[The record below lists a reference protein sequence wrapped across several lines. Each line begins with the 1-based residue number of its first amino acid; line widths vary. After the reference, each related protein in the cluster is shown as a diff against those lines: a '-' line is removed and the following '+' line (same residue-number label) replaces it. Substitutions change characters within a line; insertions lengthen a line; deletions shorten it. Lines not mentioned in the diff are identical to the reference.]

1 MSLFPRVRPYLVLSY
16 LVLAALLFCH
26 APAQADPRVMNID
39 HPNKLPMTG
48 FASAF
53 DIIDDVNADG
63 MPDYVIGAYQH
74 RWDDNDRQGRVFVYD
89 GSNGWPL
96 YMIDN
101 PSPQADS
108 AFGFAVARIG
118 DVDADGLAD
127 LVVGAIGQ
135 GEAGS
140 ALSIT
145 MAEQAGMTEGPGLKK
160 VGSGQ
165 AFVFSAKD
173 GQFLYSVQ
181 APAQDA
187 GAAFGFS
194 TAALGDLTGDAI
206 PELLIGAPA
215 QNGSGRAYVF
225 NGQDGSLLHILAPPA
240 PPGQDTFGWS
250 VAGAGDLNGDGT
262 PDMLVGA
269 PYTNVDT
276 HRILGRVYAIS
287 GQDLSLLYTIE
298 APEPQAGSVFGWHI
312 ASGGDIN
319 KDGTADILV
328 GAPYKDVQANRAQG
342 EAYVFSG
349 TDGSLLLSLHDP
361 GLDNAYA
368 GFGYRVAWTS
378 DINEDG
384 ASEILV
390 SAPHQTVDEF
400 KIQGAV
406 FVFNGWDGRH
416 LITFDNPNP
425 HQGSKFGYTLAS
437 PGDLHGDGIPEF
449 AIGAS
454 GQTIGNNVSSGRIF
468 VFQSQ

>member
-1 MSLFPRVRPYLVLSY
+1 MSVSPCVWTSPIFILFLWYASV
-16 LVLAALLFCH
+16 
-26 APAQADPRVMNID
+26 QADPRVMHID
-39 HPNKLPMTG
+39 HPAKLPLTG

-53 DIIDDVNADG
+53 DVADDVNADG
-63 MPDYVIGAYQH
+63 TPDYVIGAYQH
-74 RWDDNDRQGRVFVYD
+74 RVDNNDRQGRVFVYS
-89 GSNGWPL
+89 GRSGLLL
-96 YMIDN
+96 YTIDN
-101 PSPQADS
+101 PSPQPDS

-118 DVDADGLAD
+118 DVNADGID
-127 LVVGAIGQ
+127 DVVVGAIGQ

-140 ALSIT
+140 ALSLTIDVQQG
-145 MAEQAGMTEGPGLKK
+145 AVTEGPEIKK

-173 GQFLYSVQ
+173 GQLLYTVQ
-181 APAQDA
+181 APKQDA

-194 TAALGDLTGDAI
+194 TAVLGDLTGDAI
-206 PELLIGAPA
+206 ADFVIGAPA
-215 QNGSGRAYVF
+215 QSGSGRAYIF
-225 NGQDGSLLHILAPPA
+225 SGQDGSLVQVLSPPA
-240 PPGQDTFGWS
+240 PPGRDTFGWS
-250 VAGAGDLNGDGT
+250 VAGADDLNNDGT
-262 PDMLVGA
+262 PDILIGA
-269 PYTNVDT
+269 PYTNVDP
-276 HRILGRVYAIS
+276 HRILGRVHAIS
-287 GQDLSLLYTIE
+287 GRDLSLLYTID

-319 KDGTADILV
+319 KDGIADILV
-328 GAPYKDVQANRAQG
+328 GAPYKDVQSNRAQG

-349 TDGSLLLSLHDP
+349 TNGSLLLSLHDP
-361 GLDNAYA
+361 GLNNAYA
-368 GFGYRVAWTS
+368 SFGYRVAWTS

-384 ASEILV
+384 AAEILV

-400 KIQGAV
+400 QIQGSV

-454 GQTIGNNVSSGRIF
+454 GQTIGNNVATGRIF
-468 VFQSQ
+468 IFQSQ

>member
-1 MSLFPRVRPYLVLSY
+1 MPFFPRVCPPTLLLAVLF
-16 LVLAALLFCH
+16 VCH
-26 APAQADPRVMNID
+26 APTGAEPRVMNID
-39 HPNKLPMTG
+39 HPAKLPLTG

-53 DIIDDVNADG
+53 AIVGDVDADG
-63 MPDYVIGAYQH
+63 TPDYVIGAYQH
-74 RWDDNDRQGRVFVYD
+74 RVDNNDRQGRVFVYS
-89 GSNGWPL
+89 GRSGMLL
-96 YMIDN
+96 YTIDN
-101 PSPQADS
+101 PMPQPDS
-108 AFGFAVARIG
+108 AFGFALARVSDI
-118 DVDADGLAD
+118 DADAVAD

-135 GEAGS
+135 GKAGS
-140 ALSIT
+140 ALSLTID
-145 MAEQAGMTEGPGLKK
+145 AQRDGGTESPELKK

-165 AFVFSAKD
+165 AFVFSAKN
-173 GQFLYSVQ
+173 GQLLYTVQ
-181 APAQDA
+181 APEQDA

-194 TAALGDLTGDAI
+194 VAALGDLSGDGIAEI
-206 PELLIGAPA
+206 LIGAPA
-215 QNGSGRAYVF
+215 QNGSGRAYIF
-225 NGQDGSLLHILAPPA
+225 NGQDGSPLHTLAPPA

-250 VAGAGDLNGDGT
+250 VAGAGDLNKDGT
-262 PDMLVGA
+262 PDVVIGA
-269 PYTNVDT
+269 PYTSVDQ
-276 HRILGRVYAIS
+276 HRILGRVYAMS
-287 GQDLSLLYTIE
+287 GRDLSLLYAID
-298 APEPQAGSVFGWHI
+298 APEPRAGSVFGWHL

-319 KDGTADILV
+319 KDGTADTLV
-328 GAPYKDVQANRAQG
+328 GAPYKDVQSNRAQG

-349 TDGSLLLSLHDP
+349 TDGSRLLSLHNP
-361 GLDNAYA
+361 GLNNAYA

-400 KIQGAV
+400 QIQGAV

-449 AIGAS
+449 AIGAA
-454 GQTIGNNVSSGRIF
+454 GQTIGNNVATGRIF

>member
-1 MSLFPRVRPYLVLSY
+1 MSLSPRVCTPLVFA
-16 LVLAALLFCH
+16 VLFLCH

-39 HPNKLPMTG
+39 HPARLPFTG

-53 DIIDDVNADG
+53 DIVGDVDADG
-63 MPDYVIGAYQH
+63 TPDYVIGAYQH
-74 RWDDNDRQGRVFVYD
+74 RVAGNDRQGRVFVYS
-89 GSNGWPL
+89 GRTGMLL
-96 YMIDN
+96 YTIDN
-101 PSPQADS
+101 PSPQPDS
-108 AFGFAVARIG
+108 AFGFAVARVG
-118 DVDADGLAD
+118 DVNADGIAD

-140 ALSIT
+140 ALSLT
-145 MAEQAGMTEGPGLKK
+145 MGEQQGGMTEGPELKK

-173 GQFLYSVQ
+173 GQLLYTLQ
-181 APAQDA
+181 APEQDA

-206 PELLIGAPA
+206 PEVLIGAPA
-215 QNGSGRAYVF
+215 QNGSGRAYIF
-225 NGQDGSLLHILAPPA
+225 NGQDGSLVQTLAPPV

-250 VAGAGDLNGDGT
+250 VAGAGDLNNDGT
-262 PDMLVGA
+262 PDMLIGA
-269 PYTNVDT
+269 PYTNVEQ
-276 HRILGRVYAIS
+276 HRVLGRVYAIS
-287 GQDLSLLYTIE
+287 GRDLSLLYAID
-298 APEPQAGSVFGWHI
+298 APDPRAGSVFGWHI
-312 ASGGDIN
+312 ASGGDVN
-319 KDGTADILV
+319 KDGTADTLV
-328 GAPYKDVQANRAQG
+328 GAPYKDVQSNRAQG

-349 TDGSLLLSLHDP
+349 TDGTLLLSLHDP

-368 GFGYRVAWTS
+368 GFGYRVAWTA

-400 KIQGAV
+400 QIQGSV

-454 GQTIGNNVSSGRIF
+454 GQTIGDNVATGRIF